1 MKDMLKLGLVLM
13 IYSAVACVG
22 LALVNTITAPKIAQ
36 VKETELNQ
44 GLKEV
49 FTQADSFLPA
59 DGFEKTKTDGITI
72 EGIYTAKLN
81 GETTGVVVQ
90 ATGATYDSSTILV
103 GIDADKNITALK
115 FLSCS
120 DTPGFGQ
127 KATLPSF
134 TDQFKGKTAVSN
146 FELKKDFDQVSGATI
161 TSKGVAAIL
170 KSATT
175 QAIKYLPEAENE

>member
-1 MKDMLKLGLVLM
+1 MKEMLKLGLVLM

-22 LALVNTITAPKIAQ
+22 LALVNTITSPKIAQ
-36 VKETELNQ
+36 VKQEQLNQ

-49 FTQADSFLPA
+49 YPDAEEFALA
-59 DGFEKTKTDGITI
+59 DGFEKTKINGVTI
-72 EGIYTAKLN
+72 DGIYTAKLDGN
-81 GETTGVVVQ
+81 TQGVVVQ

-134 TDQFKGKTAVSN
+134 TEQFKGKTALSN
-146 FELKKDFDQVSGATI
+146 FEVKKDFDQVSGATI
-161 TSKGVAAIL
+161 TSKGVASIL
-170 KSATT
+170 KAATA
-175 QAIKYLPEAENE
+175 QAVNYLPEAANE